1 MQKKM
6 IYGAFLLLISSG
18 ILLSSCSTRR
28 VKGNGDIVK
37 QERKES
43 SFNAVKVSGA
53 FDVYFSQSD
62 EQEIQIE
69 ADENLMR
76 YIETN
81 VEDGVLRIR
90 TKNGINLRP
99 TQDMKV
105 YVKAPKYRSVSIAG
119 SGNLVAETNINL
131 NEKIR
136 LSIAGSGDIRLQEL
150 NAPQVDVNIS
160 GSGTA
165 EGHGSTRDIDIDV
178 AGSGDVKMSGLKAEN
193 AKISIAGSGNVWVFA
208 SMKLEVKVAGGGDIH
223 YYGNPTDIKSKLAG
237 SGNLIKEQ

>member
-90 TKNGINLRP
+90 TKKGVNLRP

-105 YVKAPKYRSVSIAG
+105 YVKAPKYKSVSIAG

-136 LSIAGSGDIRLQEL
+136 LSIAGSGDIKLQEL

-165 EGHGSTRDIDIDV
+165 QGHGSTRDIDIDV
-178 AGSGDVKMSGLKAEN
+178 AGSGDVKMGELKAEN

-223 YYGNPTDIKSKLAG
+223 YYGNPADIKSKLAG
-237 SGNLIKEQ
+237 SGNLIKEE

>member
-90 TKNGINLRP
+90 TKNGVNLRP

-136 LSIAGSGDIRLQEL
+136 LSIAGSGDIKLQEL

-165 EGHGSTRDIDIDV
+165 QGHGSTRDIDIDV
-178 AGSGDVKMSGLKAEN
+178 AGSGDVKMGELKAEN

-223 YYGNPTDIKSKLAG
+223 YYGNPADIKSKLAG
-237 SGNLIKEQ
+237 SGNLIKEE